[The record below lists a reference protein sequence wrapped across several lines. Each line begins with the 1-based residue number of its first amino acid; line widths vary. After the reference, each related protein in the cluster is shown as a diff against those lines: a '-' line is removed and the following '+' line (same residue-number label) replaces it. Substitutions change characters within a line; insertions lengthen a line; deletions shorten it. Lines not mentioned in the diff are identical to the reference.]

1 MMKKLTLFVAAVVAI
16 GFSAIAQ
23 EVNIGYIEVGDFDN
37 ATEVYDGSYF
47 DMAPTNFYLAHTGV
61 QMIYTPEVLA
71 DLEGKNNVKIT
82 GLNFK
87 FNNAGAW
94 EEITR
99 NVKIYIQAIDETDF
113 AVIKGIK
120 QFFYFDGLALEDQ
133 VYIEMLE
140 CFGDDAEMP
149 FSLMDSPVAFTPG
162 KSLLLTMVFDAE
174 DDDNC
179 TIGSAYAPFYT
190 SGMGRGKAMLYTDN
204 WTSFVD
210 YAQGEDFPDATAMLG
225 CGTNVELPVTR
236 IEYTYTEGG
245 SIDSRGDVNND
256 GDVNIADV
264 TALIDYL
271 LSGDDSSIVLA
282 NTDCND
288 DGITN
293 IADVTALIDY
303 LLSGAW

>member
-1 MMKKLTLFVAAVVAI
+1 MKKLTLFIAAVAAI
-16 GFSAIAQ
+16 GISAMAQ
-23 EVNIGYIEVGDFDN
+23 NVNTGIIEVGDFDN

-61 QMIYTPEVLA
+61 QIIYTPEVLA
-71 DLEGKNNVKIT
+71 DLEGKENVKIT

-99 NVKIYIQAIDETDF
+99 NVKIYIQEIDATEFT
-113 AVIKGIK
+113 VIKGIK
-120 QFFYFDGLALEDQ
+120 QFFNFDGLALEEQ
-133 VYIEMLE
+133 VYIELLSS
-140 CFGDDAEMP
+140 FGEDAEMP
-149 FSLMDSPVAFTPG
+149 FSLKDSPVAFTPG

-179 TIGSAYAPFYT
+179 TVGSAYAPFYT
-190 SGMGRGKAMLYTDN
+190 TGTGRGKAMLYTDN
-204 WTSFVD
+204 WISFVD
-210 YAQGEDFPDATAMLG
+210 YAQSEDFPDATSMLG

-245 SIDSRGDVNND
+245 TTLLRGDVNMDNV
-256 GDVNIADV
+256 VNISDI

-271 LSGDDSSIVLA
+271 LGGSGEGINLFNADCDQDDTV
-282 NTDCND
+282 T
-288 DGITN
+288 IT
-293 IADVTALIDY
+293 DVTLLTDY
-303 LLSGAW
+303 LLKNAW